1 MQACRVDPH
10 LIGYGRI
17 VCRNEVGK
25 YERLGS
31 GRVVH
36 RLMTPSM
43 PGVVRL
49 TPQFSTLCSRGH
61 DVFGSTGGEDIARHS
76 HPIHVGLR
84 QEADDSTSSRRE
96 HPVNLGETHFE

>member
-1 MQACRVDPH
+1 MQACRVDLH
-10 LIGYGRI
+10 LISYGRI
-17 VCRNEVGK
+17 VCRNKVGK

-49 TPQFSTLCSRGH
+49 TPQFSQALFTR
-61 DVFGSTGGEDIARHS
+61 
-76 HPIHVGLR
+76 LR
-84 QEADDSTSSRRE
+84 ATR
-96 HPVNLGETHFE
+96 